1 MPAVWFPQDPH
12 HPVSP
17 PVLQVVLPAPD
28 GGEEG
33 SVLVR
38 HVLVASS
45 LGYEGLAG
53 PPVITRHSSRSD
65 RHPHWDPLTPAE
77 TDRLR
82 VSSELRPHSSL
93 LTTTGTNE

>member
-1 MPAVWFPQDPH
+1 M
-12 HPVSP
+12 
-17 PVLQVVLPAPD
+17 LKVVLPAPD

-82 VSSELRPHSSL
+82 VSSELSSGLTPHSSPPPAL
-93 LTTTGTNE
+93 MNDLENISGDETPLAR